1 MRTQVVQPLFESSSS
16 KYLSC
21 FYALWNV
28 YVRLSSHKKLSSLR
42 NLSLWKKGKLLG
54 ASHSRNVVSVVSLGV
69 CASPTTIAFRFKL
82 TGFENL
88 KAFFAHGNEFT
99 QVARSNV
106 ADIYEFEIPVCN
118 WQPSLLFVLQTSF
131 DHTFVFSPLQ
141 LDVFFQLHLK
151 FLTLG
156 STLVREL
163 SSTLKMHS
171 KGSDFSVYYSH
182 QESFLI
188 VCAATAMPN
197 QLLLNMMSDTFN
209 ENPQLVAFST
219 DGVLLDS
226 CGSPFFLEIFPP
238 SGIETHLFGPPPPAC
253 FCIRQNHFEPAL
265 QAFSNKPIVKTYAQ
279 LFYKFFASAEF
290 VTQHVSLVCYV
301 VPCSNTRQNLE
312 AWKAFVANS
321 NAAQFRELTQRG
333 YFPIPIENWAPSVI
347 TGRNFARIESR
358 SAFLEPEKFF
368 GKENSVPVISIV
380 VPNRNSIEF
389 LKTCVESILTKSS
402 FQNFELIIVENNST
416 DVTLFSYYKFLEASD
431 ARVKIVTWNLPFN
444 YSAINNFAVAHAK
457 GEYVVF
463 LNNDMELITPLWLE
477 HLLVF
482 ASRREVGA
490 VGARLLYA
498 DHSFQHVGVVLGQG
512 GVAGHVHHQEDAQFL
527 GWNER
532 IQFVQNQAAVTA
544 ACLMMR
550 KSIFDKIGGFDPRY
564 AVAFNDVDLCL
575 RILATGVRIVW
586 TPQVE
591 LFHYE
596 SKSRGEED
604 TPEKLARFAS
614 EVNRF
619 LDSHSEL
626 LACGDPYH
634 SPVFSLKTPFTDF
647 AL

>member
-1 MRTQVVQPLFESSSS
+1 MRTQGIQPLFESSSP
-16 KYLSC
+16 KYLEF
-21 FYALWNV
+21 FYELWSV
-28 YVRLSSHKKLSSLR
+28 YVRLSSHKNLGSLR
-42 NLSLWKKGKLLG
+42 KIPFWKKGKLFRGLR
-54 ASHSRNVVSVVSLGV
+54 SRNVVSVVSLGV
-69 CASPTTIAFRFKL
+69 CASPTVISFRFRL
-82 TGFENL
+82 TGFENF
-88 KAFFAHGNEFT
+88 KAFFAYGNDFS
-99 QVARSNV
+99 QVARSHA
-106 ADIYEFEIPVCN
+106 ADIYEFEIPVCK
-118 WQPSLLFVLQTSF
+118 WQPCLLFVLQTSF

-156 STLVREL
+156 PTFVREMG
-163 SSTLKMHS
+163 STLKMHS

-188 VCAATAMPN
+188 VSAATAMPN
-197 QLLLNMMSDTFN
+197 LLLLNMMSDTFK
-209 ENPQLVAFST
+209 ENPQLAAFTT

-253 FCIRQNHFEPAL
+253 FCIRQNHFEQAL
-265 QAFSNKPIVKTYAQ
+265 QAFSNNPIDNTYAQ

-301 VPCSNTRQNLE
+301 VPCSNTRQNIE

-321 NAAQFRELTQRG
+321 NAAQYRELTQRG
-333 YFPIPIENWAPSVI
+333 YFPIPIENWAPSLV

-358 SAFLEPEKFF
+358 AAFLEPEKFS
-368 GKENSVPVISIV
+368 GNENSVPIISIV
-380 VPNRNSIEF
+380 IPNRNSIEF
-389 LKTCVESILTKSS
+389 LKTCVESVLAKSS

-416 DVTLFSYYKFLEASD
+416 DGTLFSYYKILEASD
-431 ARVKIVTWNLPFN
+431 ARVKILTWNFPFN
-444 YSAINNFAVAHAK
+444 YSAINNFAVAQAK
-457 GEYVVF
+457 GEFVVF
-463 LNNDMELITPLWLE
+463 LNNDMELRTSNWLE

-512 GVAGHVHHQEDAQFL
+512 GVAGHVHHQEDAHFL

-550 KSIFDKIGGFDPRY
+550 KSLFDEIGGFDPKY

-604 TPEKLARFAS
+604 TPEKLARFSS

-619 LDSHSEL
+619 KETHSEL
-626 LACGDPYH
+626 LARGDPYH